1 MLRPVRQGMRSHKYI
16 LVLGEGGTFALYQGL
31 YPPKAFETAP
41 TRDSMLTAGH
51 KMALRAPQKLRW
63 VLLAW
68 VSAFVCVV
76 FWTSRSL
83 TISIPA
89 VVVRNGS
96 HDGGRCV
103 HLCCLGNERCWWNW

>member
-1 MLRPVRQGMRSHKYI
+1 MLVPMRQGMRSHQHV
-16 LVLGEGGTFALYQGL
+16 LLLGEGGTFALYQGL

-68 VSAFVCVV
+68 VSPIVDMFVYV
-76 FWTSRSL
+76 TDLRSPGSRCSELLLRWRTVCSL
-83 TISIPA
+83 VQS
-89 VVVRNGS
+89 
-96 HDGGRCV
+96 
-103 HLCCLGNERCWWNW
+103 L

>member
-68 VSAFVCVV
+68 VCAFVCALIC
-76 FWTSRSL
+76 TSRSL
-83 TISIPA
+83 TTSPPA
-89 VVVRNGS
+89 VVVRNCPY
-96 HDGGRCV
+96 DGGWCV
-103 HLCCLGNERCWWNW
+103 HLCSLRDERCWWDW